1 MSTVLVSVAGLAGL
15 VLSVWLTAR
24 AWHTERPAALVLSPE
39 ETRIRRVALV
49 VQRAS
54 GVCAA
59 GLVTGILVLG
69 LGGRLMMRVLAAT
82 SPDSAQGRFTDAE
95 FRVGEVTLAGTVS
108 FVLFMGLFGGMLT
121 VGAWVLL
128 RRWLPNRSWMAG
140 LILTGIG
147 AGLLARPVGLID
159 PDNRDFLILSPVWLA
174 VLIAGLIL
182 LLHGVTFA
190 VLADRWA
197 NRWPTIER
205 TWRGVLAAAPA
216 VVVFGFGAALL
227 IPAAIMAAEICYVA
241 WRRPR
246 SARTQR
252 WLSRTDLPGRWI
264 LAVAATLGTIWVGIS
279 AIQVLTL

>member
-1 MSTVLVSVAGLAGL
+1 MSAVMVSVAGLAGL
-15 VLSVWLTAR
+15 AGLSIVVGLTVR
-24 AWHTERPAALVLSPE
+24 AWHTERPAALVLPSE

-54 GVCAA
+54 GLLAA

-69 LGGRLMMRVLAAT
+69 LGARLMMRVLAVT

-108 FVLFMGLFGGMLT
+108 FVLFVGLIGGMLT

-128 RRWLPNRSWMAG
+128 RRWLPNRSWTAG
-140 LILTGIG
+140 LILAGIG

-182 LLHGVTFA
+182 MLHGISFA

-197 NRWPTIER
+197 NRWPTIEPTR
-205 TWRGVLAAAPA
+205 RGVLAAVPA
-216 VVVFGFGAALL
+216 VVVFGFGALVL
-227 IPAAIMAAEICYVA
+227 IPCAPSICYVA

-264 LAVAATLGTIWVGIS
+264 LTAAATLGTIWVGIS
-279 AIQVLTL
+279 AVQVLTL